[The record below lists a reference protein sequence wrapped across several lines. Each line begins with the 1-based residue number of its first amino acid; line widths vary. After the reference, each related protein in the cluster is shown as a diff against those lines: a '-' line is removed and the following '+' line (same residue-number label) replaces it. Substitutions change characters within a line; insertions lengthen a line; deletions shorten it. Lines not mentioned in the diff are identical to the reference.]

1 MISQHFRFFSFSGA
15 NAGQLLLVAA
25 LALPAIPLA
34 AQDFYHQGKVAY
46 GQRNYEKARQLFE
59 RSLETNPANGNPCF
73 YLGYMLDNAN
83 RRDLAVNQYRRG
95 VDSNMDADLR
105 DKAFWKIVLY
115 YKYVQD
121 WDNLAIYSEKFLR
134 YRDIQ
139 QIKDF
144 LEEAKEKRDPALA
157 KTRDL
162 TASAERKKE
171 SGDLRGAEADY
182 KAVLANKWDEH
193 TAWNLAALEMQLRE
207 YREALTYYNKLIEQ
221 KPGWEYYYKRGVAH
235 YSLRNYDDSLADFLK
250 ARSLN
255 KKPDAGF
262 KYYLAI
268 GEGLSLLE
276 SGKHIDARAKLTEAS
291 KLKKSPVAL
300 AALARIELATGNRK
314 LAESFASKLEIADR
328 ERDLIQALLYYNSDQ
343 KADERK
349 LGREAFV
356 KWAGSIKQD
365 ETFQPSYSASLFLL
379 AKQACILSDPEL
391 CLNAL
396 EKIPEGDQQKIGD
409 AVKTSFPMEKR
420 NAGDIYHEFD
430 FYYGKALL
438 DRNRTDAALS
448 RLGKVQDLPIARY
461 YMASAYARKADEKN
475 AMDYLQRA
483 AEKNPEYWD
492 YAKKN
497 ADFQA
502 LARKSADFAYFIQNN
517 GKVRQTGPE
526 PVRGNVEVNTNETK
540 KDPAP

>member
-1 MISQHFRFFSFSGA
+1 MSV
-15 NAGQLLLVAA
+15 L
-25 LALPAIPLA
+25 LPASVSFKLCLIAFFAITVLPLA
-34 AQDFYHQGKVAY
+34 AQDYYHQGKVAY

-59 RSLETNPANGNPCF
+59 RSLETNPSNGNPCF

-139 QIKDF
+139 QVKDF

-157 KTRDL
+157 RTREL
-162 TASAERKKE
+162 TASAEKKKE
-171 SGDLRGAEADY
+171 AGDLKGAEADY
-182 KAVLANKWDEH
+182 KSILANKWDEH
-193 TAWNLAALEMQLRE
+193 TAWNLAALEMQLKN
-207 YREALTYYNKLIEQ
+207 YSEALGYYDRLIEQ
-221 KPGWEYYYKRGVAH
+221 KPSWEYHYKRGVAH
-235 YSLRNYDDSLADFLK
+235 YSLRNYEESLADFSR

-262 KYYLAI
+262 RYYLSI

-276 SGKHIDARAKLTEAS
+276 SGKQNESRAKLIEAS
-291 KLKKSPVAL
+291 KLRKSPVAL
-300 AALARIELATGNRK
+300 AGLARIELATGNRK
-314 LAESFASKLEIADR
+314 LAEGYAAKLETGDR
-328 ERDLIQALLYYNSDQ
+328 ERDLLQALLYFNSDQ
-343 KADERK
+343 KAEDRK
-349 LGREAFV
+349 AGREAFV
-356 KWAGSIKQD
+356 KWMASIKSD

-379 AKQACILSDPEL
+379 GKQACILSDPEL
-391 CLNAL
+391 GLNAL
-396 EKIPEGDQQKIGD
+396 ERIPESDQQKIGD
-409 AVKTSFPMEKR
+409 HVRISFPMEKR
-420 NAGDIYHEFD
+420 NAGDIYREFD

-438 DRNRTDAALS
+438 DRNRTDAALN
-448 RLGKVQDLPIARY
+448 RLRRVQDLPIARY
-461 YMASAYARKADEKN
+461 YMAAAFARKADEKN

-483 AEKNPEYWD
+483 VEKNPEYWD

-502 LARKSADFAYFIQNN
+502 LARSSADFAYFIQNN
-517 GKVRQTGPE
+517 GKVRQSGPD
-526 PVRGNVEVNTNETK
+526 PVRGNVDANKNETK
-540 KDPAP
+540 KDSGP